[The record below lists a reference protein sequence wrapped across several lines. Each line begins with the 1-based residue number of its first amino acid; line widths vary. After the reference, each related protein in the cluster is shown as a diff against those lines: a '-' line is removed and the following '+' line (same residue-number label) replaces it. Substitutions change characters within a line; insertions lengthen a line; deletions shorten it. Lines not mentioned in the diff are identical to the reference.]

1 MSVLRIMGAQYIV
14 DDTLLWNVVL
24 ATNFETLYS
33 FVLKQPSG
41 LNLSQTAKHL
51 AKLVQG
57 YNIIVLAPIGFIVFS
72 ALHEISSLSGRPG
85 QCISPQISPQLIKIR
100 IKSFQ
105 TTIRFFK
112 AGFRRN
118 PNIFVQKFG
127 SNTMNAAKYRHK
139 YWQLEVAILRYCR
152 NKG

>member
-1 MSVLRIMGAQYIV
+1 MGAQYIV

-24 ATNFETLYS
+24 ATNFESLYS

-41 LNLSQTAKHL
+41 LNLSQTAEHF
-51 AKLVQG
+51 AKLIQG
-57 YNIIVLAPIGFIVFS
+57 YDIVVLAPVVFVVFS

-85 QCISPQISPQLIKIR
+85 QCISAQISPQLIKIR

-112 AGFRRN
+112 TGFRRN
-118 PNIFVQKFG
+118 PNIFVQKCG

>member
-1 MSVLRIMGAQYIV
+1 MATQNIV
-14 DDTLLWNVVL
+14 DDALLWDVVL

-85 QCISPQISPQLIKIR
+85 QCISAQISPQLIKIR

-105 TTIRFFK
+105 TATRFFK
-112 AGFRRN
+112 TGFRRN

-127 SNTMNAAKYRHK
+127 SNTMNMAKYRHK

>member
-1 MSVLRIMGAQYIV
+1 MGAQYIV

-24 ATNFETLYS
+24 AANFETLHS

-118 PNIFVQKFG
+118 PNIFVQKCG

>member
-1 MSVLRIMGAQYIV
+1 MWVIEMNQAQ
-14 DDTLLWNVVL
+14 
-24 ATNFETLYS
+24 
-33 FVLKQPSG
+33 
-41 LNLSQTAKHL
+41 
-51 AKLVQG
+51 
-57 YNIIVLAPIGFIVFS
+57 NIRTID
-72 ALHEISSLSGRPG
+72 EISSLSGRPG
-85 QCISPQISPQLIKIR
+85 QCISAQISPQLTKIR

-112 AGFRRN
+112 TGFRRN